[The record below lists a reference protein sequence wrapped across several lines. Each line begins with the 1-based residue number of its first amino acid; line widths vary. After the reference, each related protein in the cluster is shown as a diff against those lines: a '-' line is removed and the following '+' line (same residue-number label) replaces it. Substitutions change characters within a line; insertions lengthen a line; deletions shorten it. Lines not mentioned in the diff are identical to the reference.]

1 MERIF
6 LLNLKFPIVLQI
18 VLLHEVLEKNRNAGS
33 STNKKL
39 SDEELNT
46 ASVGNFTPCTVGSHA
61 STQSTYGRRRG
72 TVTGDS
78 HVDVSVVALKLQTS
92 LSALRKVR
100 AQL

>member
-1 MERIF
+1 MQEAARTRNYQME
-6 LLNLKFPIVLQI
+6 
-18 VLLHEVLEKNRNAGS
+18 
-33 STNKKL
+33 
-39 SDEELNT
+39 
-46 ASVGNFTPCTVGSHA
+46 SVGNFTPCTVGSHA

-100 AQL
+100 TQLRDESHASRSATD